1 MRDRRPSRRD
11 ILKTSTALAIGSV
24 FAEPLKAA
32 APDTSAVTPS
42 LIEAARKESKLAFY
56 TAMDLLVA
64 ERLGRVFEAKYSGV
78 TVRVERAGS
87 ERIFQRIGQE
97 QQSRINGVDVVCS
110 LDPAHF
116 LSWTRAGWLAPYLAE
131 DVAKHFQPEYV
142 DTNGMFATVCAWLSV
157 IGYNIN
163 LVKGEDAPKSFL
175 DLLDSRWMG
184 KIVKAHPSYSGV
196 IMTSTFQMVKLFGWE
211 YLEKLA
217 KQKVMQ
223 VQSSLDP
230 PKKIA
235 LGERAVMADG
245 NDCDLVLLK
254 ERGQPVEVV
263 YATEGSPLVIGA
275 SGIFRSAP
283 NPNAARLFQSFLYTA
298 ESQQIITDSF
308 AQRSFHALVKEKPGR
323 TPLSAI
329 KLLKSDP
336 AAVEA
341 QSDEIKARYSKIF
354 GV

>member
-1 MRDRRPSRRD
+1 MRERKISRRD
-11 ILKTSTALAIGSV
+11 ILKATTALTIGSV
-24 FAEPLKAA
+24 FPEPLNAA
-32 APDTSAVTPS
+32 RPEPSAVTPT
-42 LIEAARKESKLAFY
+42 LIEAARKEGKVAFY

-64 ERLGRVFEAKYSGV
+64 ERLGKAFEAKYSGM

-97 QQSRINGVDVVCS
+97 QQSHINAVDVVCT

-116 LSWTRAGWLAPYLAE
+116 LSWTRTGWLAPYVPE
-131 DVAKHFQPEYV
+131 DVAMHFQPEYV
-142 DTNGMFATVCAWLSV
+142 GADGMYSTVCAWLSV
-157 IGYNIN
+157 IGYNTN
-163 LVKGEDAPKSFL
+163 LVKGQDAPKSFL
-175 DLLDSRWMG
+175 DLLDPKWTG

-196 IMTSTFQMVKLFGWE
+196 IMTSTFQMVQLFGWE

-223 VQSSLDP
+223 VQSALDP
-230 PKKIA
+230 PKKVA

-245 NDCDLVLLK
+245 NDCDLVVLK

-263 YATEGSPLVIGA
+263 YPAEGSPLIIGA
-275 SGIFRSAP
+275 TGIFRSAP
-283 NPNAARLFQSFLYTA
+283 NPNAARLFQSYLYTV
-298 ESQQIITDSF
+298 ESQQIMTDSF